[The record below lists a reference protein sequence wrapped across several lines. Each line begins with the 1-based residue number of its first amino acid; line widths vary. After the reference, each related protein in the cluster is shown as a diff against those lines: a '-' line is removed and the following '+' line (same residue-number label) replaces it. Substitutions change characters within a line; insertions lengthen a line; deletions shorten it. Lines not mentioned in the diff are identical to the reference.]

1 MIFKHFTESDYDAV
15 CEFLIELN
23 SSDNSHIN
31 WNWARFEWMYE
42 HPEFDKGHAE
52 AIGLWIDEDK
62 VVGAAI
68 FDTQF
73 GEGLCAVL
81 PGYQEIY
88 SEVLEYAFNHL
99 SDDSGFSLAVCDDS
113 EDEKAEVLKHGFV
126 RTEQTENVMELDLAR
141 KMKVS
146 LPQNLRFV
154 NPDPVED
161 AQKLQ
166 WLFWQ
171 GFDHGEDR
179 SEFEKEES
187 IVPKVR
193 KHFNRELC
201 VAACDPDGQLVSICG
216 LWYSER
222 TDYVYLEPVCTIPR
236 YRGKGVARAVIYE
249 ALNRAKALGAQK
261 AYVIS
266 DMDFY
271 RRLGFKDKYR
281 YTFYRMKISESEKDM
296 TEEKKNERKVA
307 QRKDWKTE
315 PMPEMYETFVLNRS
329 FSDEEMDVLRL
340 GSVPKAMEDKWFW
353 YMEGSTLYAHRSWT
367 GNCIYQIEFKEDDN
381 HVVTVNRDP
390 EQYKCTSIE
399 KDIENLNELLDWWT
413 ETPYDYYNQWLSEIS
428 NALGKTD
435 KK

>member
-42 HPEFDKGHAE
+42 HPEFDKGHVE
-52 AIGLWIDEDK
+52 AIGLWIDVDK

-73 GEGLCAVL
+73 GEGFCAVL

-141 KMKVS
+141 EMKVS

-187 IVPKVR
+187 IATKAR
-193 KHFNRELC
+193 KHF
-201 VAACDPDGQLVSICG
+201 
-216 LWYSER
+216 
-222 TDYVYLEPVCTIPR
+222 
-236 YRGKGVARAVIYE
+236 
-249 ALNRAKALGAQK
+249 
-261 AYVIS
+261 
-266 DMDFY
+266 
-271 RRLGFKDKYR
+271 
-281 YTFYRMKISESEKDM
+281 
-296 TEEKKNERKVA
+296 
-307 QRKDWKTE
+307 
-315 PMPEMYETFVLNRS
+315 
-329 FSDEEMDVLRL
+329 
-340 GSVPKAMEDKWFW
+340 
-353 YMEGSTLYAHRSWT
+353 
-367 GNCIYQIEFKEDDN
+367 
-381 HVVTVNRDP
+381 
-390 EQYKCTSIE
+390 
-399 KDIENLNELLDWWT
+399 
-413 ETPYDYYNQWLSEIS
+413 
-428 NALGKTD
+428 
-435 KK
+435 